1 MGIRRL
7 SARVPGIKTNL
18 ENGGAIENA
27 PCNRGA
33 LISKPPVA
41 LNRVTIISR
50 MLGGPHWTRT
60 SNLHAVNGT
69 EAKADEAAR
78 SGQVGASQ
86 DGVGT
91 SDDLDGSHGL
101 W

>member
-50 MLGGPHWTRT
+50 MLGGPHWT
-60 SNLHAVNGT
+60 
-69 EAKADEAAR
+69 
-78 SGQVGASQ
+78 
-86 DGVGT
+86 
-91 SDDLDGSHGL
+91 
-101 W
+101 